1 MLIKTAS
8 LILHAII
15 SLRGHTSS
23 TTETR
28 DTMPDS
34 NDHVLRDILRL
45 IQYLQPSDRV
55 SESGV
60 LYDGLF
66 EEIADESVDIAK
78 DLSPPADMADVV
90 GTSTDWVAVGV
101 CLRSWATIYA
111 ERHY

>member
-1 MLIKTAS
+1 
-8 LILHAII
+8 
-15 SLRGHTSS
+15 
-23 TTETR
+23 
-28 DTMPDS
+28 MPDS